1 MSREQ
6 WKRKI
11 FLNRSGA
18 AVTFTLNNEK
28 LLYSEVESIGA
39 VCLTTK
45 RRERK
50 VSVGFKIYMKS
61 GRVINCTKK
70 VKSKYETV
78 KGWFRE
84 SNVFVDE
91 PTEYFK
97 DNDVIELNKFHES
110 LNKTFS
116 KYNSRVPTLGLM
128 K

>member
-1 MSREQ
+1 MTREQ

-11 FLNRSGA
+11 FLKRANIT
-18 AVTFTLNNEK
+18 VTFTLDSEQF
-28 LLYSEVESIGA
+28 LYSEVESIGA
-39 VCLTTK
+39 VCVATN
-45 RRERK
+45 RSERK

-91 PTEYFK
+91 PTKYFK
-97 DNDVIELNKFHES
+97 DNDVIELNTFHES
-110 LNKTFS
+110 LKKMFS
-116 KYNSRVPTLGLM
+116 RYNSKVPTLGLM